1 MDIKMDFPDELIPII
16 HSKERFVVLHG
27 GRSSGKSHAIARI
40 LILKAL
46 KEKCLILC
54 TRHIQKSIAA
64 SSYSLLVKIINEYK
78 LNPYFTIVENEIRC
92 NRTGSKFIFMGL
104 WSNLDN
110 VRSLE
115 GLNYIWCEE
124 AAAIVPEAWRILI
137 PTLRAEG
144 SQFYITFN
152 PESVDDEVY
161 KMFILNQRSDALVKK
176 INYNQ
181 NPFLTDTIRKEI
193 EYMRIK
199 DPDLF
204 DWIYEGN
211 IRATTEITILHNVV
225 IHDFVID
232 ESRQMFY
239 GFDAGYEDPN
249 ALVKCYIYDHELYVC
264 NEFYKNRL
272 DPEELKQ
279 EFLKIPWIQ
288 GKYIVADS
296 SRPEIIKMLNS
307 TGRFQVAGAK
317 KNIGQ
322 PQKLGNYKFSFAMY
336 LKQFKNI
343 HIHASNCPNA
353 AREFQGWSWS
363 TDKNENI
370 LDIVQDHMD
379 HSVDA
384 TIYALENSARAWY
397 ATNHKR

>member
-1 MDIKMDFPDELIPII
+1 MQINIPDKLIPLFT
-16 HSKERFVVLHG
+16 SKARFNVVLG
-27 GRSSGKSHAIARI
+27 GRASSKSHSVARL

-64 SSYSLLVKIINEYK
+64 SSYSLLVKIIHEYE
-78 LNPYFTIVENEIRC
+78 LNQYFTIVENEIRC
-92 NRTGSKFIFMGL
+92 NRTGAKFIFMGL

-115 GLNYIWCEE
+115 GLNYIWLEE

-161 KMFILNQRSDALVKK
+161 KMFILNQREDSLVIK
-176 INYNQ
+176 INYDE

-204 DWIYEGN
+204 DWVYGGN
-211 IRATTEITILHNVV
+211 IRAMTEATILHNIV
-225 IHDFVID
+225 IHDFEID
-232 ESRQMFY
+232 NSRQMFY
-239 GFDAGYEDPN
+239 GADWGHIDPTV
-249 ALVKCYIYDHELYVC
+249 LTQCYIYDNELFIC
-264 NEFYKNRL
+264 REFYKTHL
-272 DPEELKQ
+272 DPEQLKQ
-279 EFLKIPWIQ
+279 EFLKIEWIF
-288 GKYIVADS
+288 GKNIIADS
-296 SRPEIIKMLNS
+296 ARPEIIKMLNA
-307 TGRFQVAGAK
+307 TGRFMFTGAR

-322 PQKLGNYKFSFAMY
+322 RQKEGNFKFSMAMF
-336 LKQFKNI
+336 LKQFNKI
-343 HIHASNCPNA
+343 HIHSTNCVNA
-353 AREFQGWSWS
+353 AREFSKWSFV

-370 LDIVQDHMD
+370 LEIIEDKMD
-379 HSVDA
+379 HTCDSVIYSLERPA
-384 TIYALENSARAWY
+384 TAWF